1 MEGDNEDFNDLNEK
15 ELDQEFKLS
24 GQLSDNFKE
33 FIRRNNIP
41 EDAYNIKTL
50 SRFIRYEIRSRIFFI
65 IYSPSLPSYSTLNIV
80 IYSYFN

>member
-24 GQLSDNFKE
+24 GQLSPNFKE

-41 EDAYNIKTL
+41 EDAYDIKTL
-50 SRFIRYEIRSRIFFI
+50 SRFIR
-65 IYSPSLPSYSTLNIV
+65 
-80 IYSYFN
+80 

>member
-41 EDAYNIKTL
+41 EDAYDIKTL
-50 SRFIRYEIRSRIFFI
+50 SRFIRFEIGSRKFI
-65 IYSPSLPSYSTLNIV
+65 LE
-80 IYSYFN
+80 F